1 MTEYDVVILGGGSR
15 VAGILQAAAAACRRA
30 LLIERLGL
38 ASGAST
44 ESEPRCRVA
53 IDLPQR
59 TN

>member
-1 MTEYDVVILGGGSR
+1 
-15 VAGILQAAAAACRRA
+15 LQAAAAACHRA
-30 LLIERLGL
+30 WLIERLGL